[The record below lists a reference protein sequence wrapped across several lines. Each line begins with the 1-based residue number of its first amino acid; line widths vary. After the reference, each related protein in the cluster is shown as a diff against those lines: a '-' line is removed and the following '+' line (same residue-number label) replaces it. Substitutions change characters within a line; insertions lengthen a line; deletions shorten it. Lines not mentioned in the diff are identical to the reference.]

1 MSVVLATTHHD
12 PEGLLYHQIQRTLP
26 TLTALFS
33 AIAVRATQVSQEHT
47 IVALID
53 AGAQVI
59 QEASDPIERLGHSRR
74 GALQLALQQD
84 APFLMFC
91 DFDRVLHWAE
101 FHPDE
106 LTQVITHI
114 PLHDFTVLGRT
125 ERAFHSHPRIQSDTE
140 SIVNRVYAS
149 VSGRPWDVTAA
160 ARGMSRTAATA
171 ILDGCPD
178 ESIGTDV
185 SWPLFVAQ
193 TSTLT
198 LGYVETEGLEFETA
212 DRYPDEVAA
221 VGGKEP
227 WNAQLDA
234 DPHKWIQRLELAR
247 IEVEALLPY
256 TQAR

>member
-12 PEGLLYHQIQRTLP
+12 PEGRLYDQIQRILP
-26 TLTALFS
+26 VLTPIFS
-33 AIAVRATQVSQEHT
+33 AIAVRATHVSQEHT
-47 IVALID
+47 ITALTE

-84 APFLMFC
+84 ASFLMFC

-101 FHPDE
+101 FYPDE
-106 LTQVITHI
+106 LAQVITSI
-114 PLHDFTVLGRT
+114 PSYDFTVLGRT
-125 ERAFHSHPRIQSDTE
+125 ERAFYSHPRIQSDTE
-140 SIVNRVYAS
+140 SIVNRVYAG
-149 VSGRPWDVTAA
+149 VSGRTWDVTAA
-160 ARGMSRTAATA
+160 ARGMSRAAAMA

-193 TSTLT
+193 TGILT

-221 VGGKEP
+221 AGGKEQ
-227 WNAQLDA
+227 WNAQIDA
-234 DPHKWIQRLELAR
+234 DPHKWMQRLELAR

-256 TQAR
+256 T